1 MSQGMPAACWVAR
14 FAHRATAAAGSTR
27 HKPSKIT
34 TATVV
39 DDLGRAETSRG
50 AGTRL
55 AVRWLR

>member
-1 MSQGMPAACWVAR
+1 MPAACWVAR